1 MKSFLKIS
9 FAATRGEVW
18 ELKIG
23 CPEIK
28 GMNDMLSDLLQ
39 LDTDFLI
46 NFLEF
51 HISGQATVMRLWSTP
66 MRRQFEESRPSA
78 PIS

>member
-9 FAATRGEVW
+9 FPATRGEVW

-23 CPEIK
+23 CHEIK
-28 GMNDMLSDLLQ
+28 GMNDMLSDLLH

-51 HISGQATVMRLWSTP
+51 HISGQATVGIHCDRGC
-66 MRRQFEESRPSA
+66 ESCGYGA
-78 PIS
+78 HQ